1 MTIRIDSKVVEDI
14 AARGMSDETTVAV
27 RPETIGKTE
36 WPGRKVPAE
45 YAAIV
50 GTAQPQCLGGRG
62 PRCLAVTNPDVP
74 PGRDVR
80 CIILVSMLSEGW
92 DATTVTQVAELR
104 SFGSQLL
111 CKPMV
116 DPRAPADVLLFE
128 TAQIFGAPSE
138 LIPFK
143 MEGGMPQ
150 VR

>member
-1 MTIRIDSKVVEDI
+1 
-14 AARGMSDETTVAV
+14 
-27 RPETIGKTE
+27 
-36 WPGRKVPAE
+36 
-45 YAAIV
+45 
-50 GTAQPQCLGGRG
+50 
-62 PRCLAVTNPDVP
+62 VTNPDVP

-80 CIILVSMLSEGW
+80 CIIVS
-92 DATTVTQVAELR
+92 TVTQVVELR

-116 DPRAPADVLLFE
+116 DRRAPADVLLFE

-150 VR
+150 VPLGPSAAHNHILRRPRNGLRVSEPL